1 MTYKK
6 RSLKFE
12 FKLKEGKFD
21 DKGNDTL
28 TVENVKAELE
38 IGAYGGDGGT
48 TLEARIFGLSLD
60 LMSSLSYKGL
70 QLNGAKQNMVKIWAD
85 ESPIFFGSITN
96 CFADMNQMPDA
107 PLIISAFA
115 TGFDQSIPAPP
126 FSARGS
132 VDAATI
138 IESIAKS
145 IGFTVVNNGVLYSL
159 SNPYFDGNPIEQ
171 MIKVSKACGFN
182 IDTRVGVIFIWP
194 QTGAVDDVKPLV
206 SPETGLM
213 GYPIFNNYG
222 VSFQCTF
229 SNLFV
234 LGRRIQLNTS
244 LKNASGIY
252 TIVAAKHHLSTWTEG
267 GPWTTIIQASSAQI
281 AAVRQ

>member
-21 DKGNDTL
+21 EQGNDTL
-28 TVENVKAELE
+28 TIDNIKAEVE
-38 IGAYGGDGGT
+38 IGAYGGVSGT
-48 TLEARIFGLSLD
+48 NLEARVFGLSLD
-60 LMSSLSYKGL
+60 LMSSLSYKGI
-70 QLNGAKQNMVKIWAD
+70 QLNGAQQNMMKVWAD
-85 ESPIFFGSITN
+85 GNPIFFGSITN

-115 TGFDQSIPAPP
+115 TGFDQSIATPP
-126 FSARGS
+126 FSAKGS
-132 VDAATI
+132 VDAAEI
-138 IESIAKS
+138 ITSIAKS
-145 IGFTVVNNGVLYSL
+145 IGFTVVNSGVAYPL

-171 MIKVSKACGFN
+171 MIKVAKACGFN
-182 IDTRVGVIFIWP
+182 IDARLGVIFIWP

-206 SPETGLM
+206 SKETGLM
-213 GYPIFNNYG
+213 GYPVFNNYG
-222 VSFQCTF
+222 VNFQSIF
-229 SNLFV
+229 SSLFV
-234 LGRRIQLNTS
+234 LGRRIQLNTE
-244 LKNASGIY
+244 LKNASGVY

-267 GPWTTIIQASSAQI
+267 GPWTTIVQASSAQI

>member
-12 FKLKEGKFD
+12 FKLKSGAFD

-28 TVENVKAELE
+28 TIDNVKAEVE
-38 IGAYGGDGGT
+38 VGAYGGDPGT
-48 TLEARIFGLSLD
+48 NLEARVFGLSLD
-60 LMSSLSYKGL
+60 LMSTLSYKGV
-70 QLNGAKQNMVKIWAD
+70 QWNGAQQNMMKVWAD
-85 ESPIFFGSITN
+85 GNPIFFGSITN

-107 PLIISAFA
+107 PLIVSAFA
-115 TGFDQSIPAPP
+115 TGFDQSITAPP

-132 VDAATI
+132 VDAADI
-138 IESIAKS
+138 ITSIAKS
-145 IGFTVVNNGVLYSL
+145 IGFTVVNNGVSYPLL
-159 SNPYFDGNPIEQ
+159 NPYFDGNPIEQ
-171 MIKVSKACGFN
+171 IIKVSKACGFN
-182 IDTRVGVIFIWP
+182 IDTRIGVIYIWP

-206 SPETGLM
+206 SKETGLM

-222 VSFQCTF
+222 VNFQSIF

-234 LGRRIQLNTS
+234 LGRRIQLNTE

-267 GPWTTIIQASSAQI
+267 GPWSTIVQASSAQLS
-281 AAVRQ
+281 AVRQ